1 VEQTRKSKSVEFRR
15 EVAKTCGRKA
25 VSVEARWSH
34 RSMMALKG
42 TEPRE
47 APGSQPV
54 KTCAKT
60 LKPAEAYKRIAN
72 GRESGR

>member
-1 VEQTRKSKSVEFRR
+1 VEQTRKSKSVESRR
-15 EVAKTCGRKA
+15 EVAKTCGREA

-54 KTCAKT
+54 KTCA
-60 LKPAEAYKRIAN
+60 
-72 GRESGR
+72 